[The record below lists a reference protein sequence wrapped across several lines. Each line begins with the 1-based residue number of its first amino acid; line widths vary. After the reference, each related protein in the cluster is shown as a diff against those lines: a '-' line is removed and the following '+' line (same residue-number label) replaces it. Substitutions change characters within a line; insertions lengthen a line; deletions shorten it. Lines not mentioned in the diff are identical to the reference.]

1 MLFQLHRLRDTD
13 LDGRIIVSG
22 NQARVWKEA
31 VTTYLLVLTLERVK
45 KTPNNP
51 RQ

>member
-1 MLFQLHRLRDTD
+1 MLFQLHKLRDTD
-13 LDGRIIVSG
+13 WDGRIIMNG

-31 VTTYLLVLTLERVK
+31 VTTYFLVLTLEKVK
-45 KTPNNP
+45 KPPNNP